1 MKRRHFLNT
10 LEELHRDLVEPIKD
24 FSEEVYGDT
33 IGDAKRFYAAQAKK
47 AQEKARLAEKRMKEK
62 AAAARREQ
70 EEMKKHRKEM
80 MTRAA
85 ISFIVLSVLILIFLT
100 LALKHGL

>member
-1 MKRRHFLNT
+1 MKHYIIVKFT
-10 LEELHRDLVEPIKD
+10 EGTDFHALEKPVRGIFE
-24 FSEEVYGDT
+24 
-33 IGDAKRFYAAQAKK
+33 Q
-47 AQEKARLAEKRMKEK
+47 ARLAEKRMKEK

-85 ISFIVLSVLILIFLT
+85 IIFIVLSVLILIFLT